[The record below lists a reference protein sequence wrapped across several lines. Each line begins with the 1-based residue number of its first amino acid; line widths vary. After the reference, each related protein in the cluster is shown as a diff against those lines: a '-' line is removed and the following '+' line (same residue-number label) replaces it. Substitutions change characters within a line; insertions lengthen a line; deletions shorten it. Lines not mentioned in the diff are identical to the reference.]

1 MSTGVLFGVHQRA
14 RGEVAEDEAEVQT
27 GDVVD
32 IDRSSVDRVVSPQ
45 VHLVGLPCINRVRVE
60 ELLFIFNNLPY
71 LLSIALS

>member
-1 MSTGVLFGVHQRA
+1 M
-14 RGEVAEDEAEVQT
+14 AEDEAEVQT

-60 ELLFIFNNLPY
+60 LLFIFNNLPY

>member
-1 MSTGVLFGVHQRA
+1 M
-14 RGEVAEDEAEVQT
+14 AEDEAEVQT

-32 IDRSSVDRVVSPQ
+32 IERSSVDRVVSPR
-45 VHLVGLPCINRVRVE
+45 VHLVVLPCINRVRV

>member
-1 MSTGVLFGVHQRA
+1 M
-14 RGEVAEDEAEVQT
+14 AEDEAEVQT

-32 IDRSSVDRVVSPQ
+32 IDRSSVDLDRVVSPR
-45 VHLVGLPCINRVRVE
+45 VHLVVLPCINRVRV

>member
-1 MSTGVLFGVHQRA
+1 M
-14 RGEVAEDEAEVQT
+14 AEDEAEVQT

-32 IDRSSVDRVVSPQ
+32 IERSSVDRVVSPL
-45 VHLVGLPCINRVRVE
+45 VHLVVLPCINRVRVE